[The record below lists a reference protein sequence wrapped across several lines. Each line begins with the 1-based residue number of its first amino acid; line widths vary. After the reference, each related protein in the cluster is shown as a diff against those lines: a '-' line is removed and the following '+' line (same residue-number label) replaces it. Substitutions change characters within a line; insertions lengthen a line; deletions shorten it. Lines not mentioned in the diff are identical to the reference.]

1 MQTLTS
7 VASAVPATPRPPS
20 GRVPS
25 CPTMAESASRNSGS
39 ATSAPNA
46 GTARRRISRSYA
58 EATRELPEPVGGPGG
73 ARFSLRNRLRPS
85 SLRHQRALLDQL
97 RYADDVGHHLTERG
111 RVGQQP
117 GVLARDR
124 DARPGYQRVP
134 QRLDEPATSRC
145 CLLFGPNDTTL
156 ATSVWGR
163 QSLWR
168 RAASPVERS
177 GTWPSRATV
186 TASQAPGGTVDGAH
200 ALLETLAAAGV
211 EVCFANPGTTEL
223 PLVRALEATP
233 GVRAILGLF
242 EGVCT
247 GAADGYGRMIGR
259 PAATLLHLG
268 PGLANGLA
276 NLHNARRAGTPVVNL
291 VGDHATWHLGVDA
304 PLTSD
309 SAGLAV
315 SVSRW
320 VRTAASAAGLAA
332 HGADAAVRTQR
343 ETETASPAMSLVSG
357 ASTPRCQVAW
367 SPTRLTTGVP
377 ARRALCRLASPL
389 ANPGPRCSSV
399 AAGRPIIRPYP

>member
-58 EATRELPEPVGGPGG
+58 EATRELPETVGGPGG

-163 QSLWR
+163 QTSFGAGLR
-168 RAASPVERS
+168 RRWS

-200 ALLETLAAAGV
+200 AWRRLQCAHQRQLRRTGVGKADLDTGRGQGLEQ
-211 EVCFANPGTTEL
+211 
-223 PLVRALEATP
+223 
-233 GVRAILGLF
+233 GVRAVLGLF

-247 GAADGYGRMIGR
+247 
-259 PAATLLHLG
+259 
-268 PGLANGLA
+268 
-276 NLHNARRAGTPVVNL
+276 
-291 VGDHATWHLGVDA
+291 
-304 PLTSD
+304 
-309 SAGLAV
+309 
-315 SVSRW
+315 
-320 VRTAASAAGLAA
+320 
-332 HGADAAVRTQR
+332 
-343 ETETASPAMSLVSG
+343 
-357 ASTPRCQVAW
+357 
-367 SPTRLTTGVP
+367 
-377 ARRALCRLASPL
+377 
-389 ANPGPRCSSV
+389 
-399 AAGRPIIRPYP
+399 